1 MSSPNLRLLKI
12 LFLVLTLVLP
22 NGLLGA
28 DAVTQ
33 INAIFN
39 THMSYSGGISAFT
52 TEAPALSAPTDV
64 AKLTTLWNAIN
75 AMAKATPPADATQ
88 LSNVQQALWNG
99 IILPATVLPPFDAT
113 IAEYV
118 ALYTAVYNACKSLC
132 QPSCSLI
139 TGPVSDSSTD
149 GTGSMQYQLDNFI
162 TSLDLPASI
171 TSLAT
176 APTSTATDPAPF
188 KPTAKKPVKKLQKTT
203 KKPANATKKPANA
216 PVPSSEKTI
225 APTHKHAKQAPK
237 VIKAVVANP
246 KSMKK

>member
-1 MSSPNLRLLKI
+1 MSGPNLRLLKI

-39 THMSYSGGISAFT
+39 THMSYPGGISAFT
-52 TEAPALSAPTDV
+52 TEAPALSAPTDI
-64 AKLTTLWNAIN
+64 ATLTTLWNAIN
-75 AMAKATPPADATQ
+75 AAAKATPTADATQ
-88 LSNVQQALWNG
+88 LSNTQQAFWNG

-149 GTGSMQYQLDNFI
+149 GTGSMQYQLDSFI

-171 TSLAT
+171 TSLAPAT
-176 APTSTATDPAPF
+176 APSPISEPRTPAPS
-188 KPTAKKPVKKLQKTT
+188 KPATKKTVKKLQKTIR
-203 KKPANATKKPANA
+203 KPANA